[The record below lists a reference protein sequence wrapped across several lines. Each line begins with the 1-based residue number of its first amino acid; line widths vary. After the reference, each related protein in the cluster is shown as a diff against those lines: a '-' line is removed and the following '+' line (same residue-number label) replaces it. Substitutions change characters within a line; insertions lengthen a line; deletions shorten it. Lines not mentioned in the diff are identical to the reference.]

1 MDKVGLS
8 VFLST
13 LWLKSRNFVLEA
25 FGKIIKMVKYPIK
38 VMKMSNKNSEKE
50 DQWRLKNY
58 TNVVMNISGRFI
70 LKETYFVGFIYINS
84 CFEIRKSK
92 FYVFYVKKFTTFCS
106 FKIFICFFFTKTAI
120 FISFDGVKLKK
131 IKNEKWNWAKLIN
144 RA

>member
-1 MDKVGLS
+1 
-8 VFLST
+8 
-13 LWLKSRNFVLEA
+13 
-25 FGKIIKMVKYPIK
+25 MVKYPIK

-70 LKETYFVGFIYINS
+70 LKETDFVGFIYINS

-92 FYVFYVKKFTTFCS
+92 FYVFLSKNSQHSAVLEYIVFV
-106 FKIFICFFFTKTAI
+106 FTKTTI

-131 IKNEKWNWAKLIN
+131 NEKWN
-144 RA
+144 